1 LCNSYLEEVFEMAKQ
16 IPINVTQ
23 SRDGTYLVRLEIADA
38 APRRY
43 SDLADVWRALDELDD
58 PFAAE
63 AALAA

>member
-1 LCNSYLEEVFEMAKQ
+1 MAKQ